1 MSTRQMLIIFA
12 VFDLICAAVILRMVV
27 KQRPP
32 LIYVLYFLGILA
44 SMAAALLLR
53 QPLLLSV
60 GAVLYALLRKEMW
73 RRQKARDEDAEAKR
87 DLEE

>member
-1 MSTRQMLIIFA
+1 MLIAFA
-12 VFDLICAAVILRMVV
+12 AFDLICAVVILRMVV

-44 SMAAALLLR
+44 SMIAALLLR

-60 GAVLYALLRKEMW
+60 GAVLYALLRREM
-73 RRQKARDEDAEAKR
+73 RGRQKARDESAETER